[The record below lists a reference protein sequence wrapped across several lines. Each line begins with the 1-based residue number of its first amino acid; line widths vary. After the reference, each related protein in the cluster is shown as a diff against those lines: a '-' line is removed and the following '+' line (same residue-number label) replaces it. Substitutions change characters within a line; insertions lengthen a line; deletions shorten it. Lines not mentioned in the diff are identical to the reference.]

1 MSVEPNPGTPAP
13 VTPDYDTVKLTI
25 PLHEMAAAKT
35 TVETSL
41 NNILDSLVTIEQ
53 TLADLKLGWAGQTA
67 DQAKAI
73 FDQWN
78 ACMAE
83 LVGTKTKAKPDGA
96 DGVFQRLMIA
106 VGSAAANYDHA
117 EDFIVTKLFAPLTA
131 AIGAPSTGTGD
142 PNAYNPPPKDL
153 VNDKSNTVVAE
164 IF

>member
-1 MSVEPNPGTPAP
+1 MSVDPNPGTPAP

-35 TVETSL
+35 TVEASL
-41 NNILDSLVTIEQ
+41 NSILDSLVTIEE
-53 TLADLKLGWAGQTA
+53 TLAELKLGWAGKTA
-67 DQAKAI
+67 DQAKEI

-78 ACMAE
+78 ACMRE
-83 LVGTKTKAKPDGA
+83 LVGTKTKDKPDGA
-96 DGVFQRLMIA
+96 EGVFERLMIA

-117 EDFIVTKLFAPLTA
+117 EDFIVTKLFGPLTT
-131 AIGAPSTGTGD
+131 AIGAPPTGTGD
-142 PNAYNPPPKDL
+142 PSAYNPAPQNP